1 MVSMDYKHLRTF
13 HHRVFESKAKTLFCL
28 QPQLANLCAASSRGR
43 PASCHRPLAQQEAL
57 QQETEG
63 SELHFHPQP
72 QENAQLSGDGDPPAA
87 RSGEDGSRSSTD
99 SPSVGSSGDPGE
111 NTSTAT
117 LLSECVSEKQRGDC

>member
-1 MVSMDYKHLRTF
+1 MVSIDYKHHKTF
-13 HHRVFESKAKTLFCL
+13 HQKLFCL

-57 QQETEG
+57 LQQETED
-63 SELHFHPQP
+63 SEPLFHPQP
-72 QENAQLSGDGDPPAA
+72 QENSQLGSDGDPPAA

-111 NTSTAT
+111 TTSTAT
-117 LLSECVSEKQRGDC
+117 LFLFRFCVFYVFYNSLS